1 MRVFWALTVAS
12 AVTFC
17 WVLWVFVQAYPFGFL
32 HPFVPLTIHLPCQ
45 GILLVWCL
53 RDMSKRSFPDSA
65 TTMNWLFA
73 VLLTG
78 VAGTTIYA
86 LNVMREQRPSR

>member
-1 MRVFWALTVAS
+1 VRVFWALTVAS

-17 WVLWVFVQAYPFGFL
+17 WVLWVFVQAYPFGSL
-32 HPFVPLTIHLPCQ
+32 HPF
-45 GILLVWCL
+45 VWCL

-65 TTMNWLFA
+65 
-73 VLLTG
+73 
-78 VAGTTIYA
+78 IYG